1 MAQETVST
9 APPHAPRAPLEARR
23 RPPRAGRGRR
33 RAAVLG
39 VLVGLAAAAFS
50 ALPRPGI
57 PHGDWSPGNAMEGC
71 GAAAFR
77 YRASPLHRVLM
88 GDGYRDV
95 WAEVICIP
103 IVNLREG
110 GFTPLRAGG
119 GRQTRSLRL
128 RGADGREYVFRSLD
142 KDQAKALGPLPGLL
156 VGSIR
161 QDQVSALHPG
171 ASLVAA
177 GLQDAAGVLNPTPRL
192 EVMPTRPWLS
202 EEYAPDFGMMA
213 GTVQPFPRRGF
224 AGAERVVDTDSL
236 WAALRRAPGDRVD
249 TQAYLVARLMDVY
262 MGDWDRHEGQL
273 RWARFRRG
281 NAGSWVVIPRDRD
294 YAFSNYGGVIPGL
307 ARRVDPKIV
316 RFDTAYRDLHGLLV
330 KSRELD
336 ARLLCGVS
344 AAAWDSTAVA
354 LSRVL
359 DDDAIAAAV
368 RRMPPQWI
376 ARSPALEP
384 TLRARRDRL
393 PAAARR
399 FREHLHA
406 DGGCQADT
414 NPNAHANATNA
425 TNATG

>member
-1 MAQETVST
+1 MSAPSHPAIFMALEPVST
-9 APPHAPRAPLEARR
+9 TPSHAPPAAPHARR

-39 VLVGLAAAAFS
+39 VLAGLIAAAMS
-50 ALPRPGI
+50 ALPAPGI
-57 PHGDWSPGNAMEGC
+57 PHGDWSAGRGMEGC
-71 GAAAFR
+71 GAVAYR
-77 YRASPLHRVLM
+77 YRASPLHRWLM

-95 WAEVICIP
+95 WAETICIP
-103 IVNLREG
+103 IVNLRG

-119 GRQTRSLRL
+119 GRQTRSLRM

-142 KDQAKALGPLPGLL
+142 KDQAKALGPLPRLL
-156 VGSIR
+156 MGRIR

-177 GLQDAAGVLNPTPRL
+177 GLQDAAGVLNPAPRL

-202 EEYAPDFGMMA
+202 EAYAPDFGMMA
-213 GTVQPFPRRGF
+213 GTVQPYPRRGF

-236 WAALRRAPGDRVD
+236 WAELRRAPGDRVD
-249 TQAYLVARLMDVY
+249 TRAYLVARLMDVY

-273 RWARFRRG
+273 RWARLRRG
-281 NAGSWVVIPRDRD
+281 GEGSWTVIPRDRD
-294 YAFSNYGGVIPGL
+294 YAFSDYGGVIPGL

-316 RFDTAYRDLHGLLV
+316 RFDTAYRDLRGLLV

-344 AAAWDSTAVA
+344 AAAWDSTAA
-354 LSRVL
+354 TLARVL

-368 RRMPPQWI
+368 GRMPPQWI
-376 ARSPALEP
+376 RRSPTLEP

-399 FREHLHA
+399 FRQHLHA
-406 DGGCQADT
+406 DGGCA
-414 NPNAHANATNA
+414 PR
-425 TNATG
+425 